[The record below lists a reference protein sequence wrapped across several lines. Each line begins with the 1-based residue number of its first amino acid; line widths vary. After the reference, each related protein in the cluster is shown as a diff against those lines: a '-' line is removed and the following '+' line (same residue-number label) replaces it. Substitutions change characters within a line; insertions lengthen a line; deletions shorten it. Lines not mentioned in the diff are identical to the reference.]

1 MNYIQR
7 IHDLLVEATI
17 WKSTLQQHA
26 RYPDRTLK
34 PALKGSPDKPAY
46 AFSGPK
52 NKTIRSSE
60 DPTVKAEYAASTKR
74 RAEQGLPPLASPEDR
89 IKGLFADR
97 VRRPRP
103 GGSIELYGK
112 GNLALTQQVRRIQT
126 RGHKK
131 RSKE

>member
-17 WKSTLQQHA
+17 WKSTLEQHPK
-26 RYPDRTLK
+26 YPNKRLR
-34 PALKGSPDKPAY
+34 PALTGSPDKPAY
-46 AFSGPK
+46 AFSGTT

-60 DPTVKAEYAASTKR
+60 DPTVQAEYAASTQR

-89 IKGLFADR
+89 IKALFADR

-103 GGSIELYGK
+103 GGSTELYGK
-112 GNLALTQQVRRIQT
+112 GDLAYTQQVRRIQT
-126 RGHKK
+126 RGHRK
-131 RSKE
+131 